1 MSGIEILAALAVV
14 AFMIFKQVKGELLQG
29 KRTVL
34 LPLILTA
41 IGYSDLHDSAAHF
54 SHADLVCLAVSL
66 GSSIL
71 VGLAFGAVT
80 RLRDRDGYLWAQL
93 PVGGLW
99 LWGAMIVSRVAVFA
113 LGSALHS
120 HVATSSLLL
129 SLGLNRLAQAAVIA
143 PRAMAMGVT
152 FAPEKDGKV
161 FLAEAF
167 NRGTGYVGSTRQD
180 GAAGYDRGAQF
191 SPNAQFNA
199 GAEDARWAEFDRV
212 AAGSEDY
219 RRQSAPAGRR

>member
-1 MSGIEILAALAVV
+1 
-14 AFMIFKQVKGELLQG
+14 
-29 KRTVL
+29 
-34 LPLILTA
+34 
-41 IGYSDLHDSAAHF
+41 
-54 SHADLVCLAVSL
+54 
-66 GSSIL
+66 
-71 VGLAFGAVT
+71 
-80 RLRDRDGYLWAQL
+80 
-93 PVGGLW
+93 
-99 LWGAMIVSRVAVFA
+99 MIVSRVAVFA

-167 NRGTGYVGSTRQD
+167 NRGTGHVGSTPQN

-191 SPNAQFNA
+191 GPNAQFDAN
-199 GAEDARWAEFDRV
+199 AEDARWAEFDRV
-212 AAGSEDY
+212 TGGSEDY
-219 RRQSAPAGRR
+219 RRQDVPAGRR